1 MRQYELTYIVHPR
14 VDSEGLAAVIQE
26 VTHIVEASGGTVHK
40 VEPWG
45 LRRLAYPIRKVR
57 EGQYVF
63 MEIRM
68 DARGVAEVDRALKL
82 KEPILR
88 YLIVRT
94 DEDEDESER
103 NP

>member
-1 MRQYELTYIVHPR
+1 MRQYELTYIVHPQ

-26 VTHIVEASGGTVHK
+26 VTGVVEANGGAVQK

-63 MEIRM
+63 MEITLS
-68 DARGVAEVDRALKL
+68 AKGVAELERALKL

-94 DEDEDESER
+94 DED
-103 NP
+103 

>member
-1 MRQYELTYIVHPR
+1 MRQYELTYIVHPQ
-14 VDSEGLAAVIQE
+14 VDPEGLAAVMDE
-26 VTHIVEASGGTVHK
+26 VKGLVESRGGTVHK

-63 MEIRM
+63 MEFSL
-68 DARGVAEVDRALKL
+68 DTTGVAEMDRALKL

-94 DEDEDESER
+94 DED
-103 NP
+103 

>member
-1 MRQYELTYIVHPR
+1 MRQYELTYIVHPQ
-14 VDSEGLAAVIQE
+14 VNPEEMAAVIDE
-26 VTHIVEASGGTVHK
+26 VKGLVESQGGTVHK

-63 MEIRM
+63 MEFSL
-68 DARGVAEVDRALKL
+68 DARGVAEMDRALKL

-94 DEDEDESER
+94 EED
-103 NP
+103 

>member
-1 MRQYELTYIVHPR
+1 MREYELTYIVHPQ
-14 VDSEGLAAVIQE
+14 VDAEGLTAVIDE
-26 VTHIVEASGGTVHK
+26 VKRAVESTGGVVHK

-63 MEIRM
+63 MQVGLE
-68 DARGVAEVDRALKL
+68 ARGVAELERVLKL

-88 YLIVRT
+88 HLIVRIG
-94 DEDEDESER
+94 EEE
-103 NP
+103 

>member
-1 MRQYELTYIVHPR
+1 MRQYELTYIVHPQ
-14 VDSEGLAAVIQE
+14 VGSEGLTAVMDE
-26 VTHIVEASGGTVHK
+26 VKGLVESNGGTVHK

-57 EGQYVF
+57 EGQYVL
-63 MEIRM
+63 MEFSL

-82 KEPILR
+82 KEPVLR

-94 DEDEDESER
+94 DED
-103 NP
+103 

>member
-1 MRQYELTYIVHPR
+1 MRTYELTCIVHPQ
-14 VDSEGLAAVIQE
+14 VGSEGLAAVIEE
-26 VTHIVEASGGTVHK
+26 VKNLVESSGGAVHK

-63 MEIRM
+63 MEIGL
-68 DARGVAEVDRALKL
+68 DARGVAELDRALKL

-94 DEDEDESER
+94 DAD
-103 NP
+103 

>member
-1 MRQYELTYIVHPR
+1 MRQYELTYIVHPQ
-14 VDSEGLAAVIQE
+14 VDSEGLAAVMDE
-26 VTHIVEASGGTVHK
+26 VKGLVESNGGTVHK

-63 MEIRM
+63 MEFSL
-68 DARGVAEVDRALKL
+68 DARGVAEVDRALKF
-82 KEPILR
+82 KEQILR

-94 DEDEDESER
+94 DED
-103 NP
+103 